1 MTYQQFEAL
10 LIGKLLVRG
19 EHPGAIDVS
28 RKMAKELFPREYA
41 ASKSQKSRRVRLTT
55 RQPGTVVWMDLNH
68 KSKSIYLWY
77 PNRAEWERVD
87 LEE

>member
-1 MTYQQFEAL
+1 MTYQQFEAM

-28 RKMAKELFPREYA
+28 KKTAQELFPREYA
-41 ASKSQKSRRVRLTT
+41 ANKSQKSRRVRLTT
-55 RQPGTVVWMDLNH
+55 RQPNTAVWMDLNH
-68 KSKSIYLWY
+68 KSKSIHLWY